1 MTVHEIC
8 SDIYVQFLK
17 GDFSFQK
24 TNRKFSKMP
33 LDQMHEQ
40 NNERIKRISGATH
53 LLNRADMS
61 GIERWETCSPEIA
74 RIIEILEQSIDL
86 NSIHELEKPHHEDRT
101 TFQYNFSSDVKKVV
115 NGFDLNPFE
124 ENNLVNISNT
134 FISYGAEIQNSL
146 QSLLRNGKMQFQEF
160 LNERLINRNKSIDA
174 PIRKNN
180 YKLPINLNDAM
191 KEEMKK
197 LTILK
202 GFSNM

>member
-1 MTVHEIC
+1 
-8 SDIYVQFLK
+8 
-17 GDFSFQK
+17 
-24 TNRKFSKMP
+24 
-33 LDQMHEQ
+33 
-40 NNERIKRISGATH
+40 
-53 LLNRADMS
+53 MS
-61 GIERWETCSPEIA
+61 
-74 RIIEILEQSIDL
+74 
-86 NSIHELEKPHHEDRT
+86 
-101 TFQYNFSSDVKKVV
+101 KKVV

-134 FISYGAEIQNSL
+134 SISYGAEIQNSL